1 MEAGDLPDD
10 VQAMVASTLGL
21 RGLLAVRAVARPARK
36 WAHRQALALLAR
48 ALHRAF
54 GLEDAA
60 RAAQWMAE
68 DVAPGAADGV
78 VAYAVWLRAESGQ
91 YAGTPLPGT
100 LARYLDQLSTGVRP
114 DFRPD
119 CRDACI
125 WDCHPYDPET
135 SRSERRLLV
144 VAGRHGS
151 GKTGLVET
159 ILRLGRARGVRGHWG
174 LARAA
179 ERGDVVVVD
188 ARHYAGLVMLQV
200 ESELADAARRGV
212 DLILLV
218 YEVGDVWPSIMA
230 RATSVVVKDCLDA
243 RVVDGRLVRGCDGVG
258 GVHYRPGRDVVRRVD
273 ASDRI
278 RFY

>member
-1 MEAGDLPDD
+1 MDHGLPDD
-10 VQAMVASTLGL
+10 VQTMVASTLGL
-21 RGLLAVRAVARPARK
+21 GGLLAVRAAARDPRE
-36 WAHRQALALLAR
+36 WAHRQALTLLAR

-54 GLEDAA
+54 GLAEAA
-60 RAAQWMAE
+60 LAAQWMSE

-78 VAYAVWLRAESGQ
+78 VAYGVWLRAASGH

-151 GKTGLVET
+151 GKTEMVET
-159 ILRLGRARGVRGHWG
+159 ILRHGRARGVRCVWG

-179 ERGDVVVVD
+179 ERGDLVVVD
-188 ARHYAGLVMLQV
+188 ARHYTGLVMLQV
-200 ESELADAARRGV
+200 ENELADAARRGV

-218 YEVGDVWPSIMA
+218 YELNDVWPSIMA
-230 RATSVVVKDCLDA
+230 RATSVVIKDCLDA

-258 GVHYRPGRDVVRRVD
+258 GVHYRPGRDVVRRID
-273 ASDRI
+273 ASNRI
-278 RFY
+278 KFY